1 MLRGPLR
8 ASTLSWPDR
17 GTDALLFE
25 TYRLDNLETDESQF
39 LDGTAYFWAAVGG
52 PAYVWLRGFPKAA
65 ATMLAISSVLAAT
78 AAGLVIALVGLVN
91 DTLMNLVTVI
101 GIPMGAL
108 ALQSII
114 AIQLMR
120 AAYIRRGWRE
130 GY

>member
-1 MLRGPLR
+1 
-8 ASTLSWPDR
+8 
-17 GTDALLFE
+17 
-25 TYRLDNLETDESQF
+25 
-39 LDGTAYFWAAVGG
+39 
-52 PAYVWLRGFPKAA
+52 
-65 ATMLAISSVLAAT
+65 MLAVSSALAAT

-91 DTLMNLVTVI
+91 HTLMNLVTVI
-101 GIPMGAL
+101 GIPMAAL